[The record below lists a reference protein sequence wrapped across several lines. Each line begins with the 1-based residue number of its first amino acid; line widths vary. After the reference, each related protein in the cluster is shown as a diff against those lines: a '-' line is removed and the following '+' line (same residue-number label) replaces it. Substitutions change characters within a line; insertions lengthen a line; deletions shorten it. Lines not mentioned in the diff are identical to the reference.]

1 MMKKKKNSGVPVWL
15 TLVLSVLGI
24 AIGIS
29 ITGYSY
35 IREKYAGSSHP
46 NYSRQ
51 LMVSLDENSLTY
63 KIASTFYSAD
73 ELEELKNP
81 SSSDSGSV
89 ISDGSQNIIS
99 SDAVSADTNGDGI
112 EIQHVYG
119 NTYEGYMMVIHDPED
134 VFIALNPGMST
145 GASGPKLPEY
155 IETFDAI
162 AGINGGGFLDSGGTG
177 DGSVPAGIVISDG
190 KIVQDGTSSV
200 IAFTADHKLI
210 ATTAS
215 ASALLEMGVEEAITF
230 GPTFIHNGQNVYTA
244 QSDLNM
250 LNPRTAVGML
260 EDGTLLLLVVD
271 GRGPSS
277 WGAKYEDILQIF
289 LDYGAVEAGNLDGGN
304 SSVMM
309 YNGKYVNYP
318 VSMYGSRRLPDAILV
333 RKGGRKNG

>member
-1 MMKKKKNSGVPVWL
+1 
-15 TLVLSVLGI
+15 
-24 AIGIS
+24 
-29 ITGYSY
+29 
-35 IREKYAGSSHP
+35 
-46 NYSRQ
+46 
-51 LMVSLDENSLTY
+51 
-63 KIASTFYSAD
+63 
-73 ELEELKNP
+73 
-81 SSSDSGSV
+81 
-89 ISDGSQNIIS
+89 
-99 SDAVSADTNGDGI
+99 
-112 EIQHVYG
+112 
-119 NTYEGYMMVIHDPED
+119 
-134 VFIALNPGMST
+134 MST